1 MQTYCFDTSAFLNP
15 FKRYYSFELFPSFWR
30 GIEERIEAG
39 TIVTSELVRDELEQ
53 KEDGLSEWLRKQE
66 RLVVPMD
73 DDQQQQAAHIIATFK
88 SWIEP
93 KSSRNNADPFVVALA
108 RARKLIVVSDETGGG
123 PGKPKIP
130 FVCGQLG
137 VKHVSL
143 FDYIRET
150 KLRFST
156 AH

>member
-1 MQTYCFDTSAFLNP
+1 M
-15 FKRYYSFELFPSFWR
+15 
-30 GIEERIEAG
+30 
-39 TIVTSELVRDELEQ
+39 
-53 KEDGLSEWLRKQE
+53 
-66 RLVVPMD
+66 VPMD

-123 PGKPKIP
+123 PAKPKIP